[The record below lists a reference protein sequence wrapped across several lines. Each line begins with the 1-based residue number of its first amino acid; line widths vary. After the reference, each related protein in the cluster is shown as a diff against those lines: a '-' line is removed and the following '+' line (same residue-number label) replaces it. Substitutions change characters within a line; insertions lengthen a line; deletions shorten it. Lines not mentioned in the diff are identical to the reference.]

1 MSYTGLRRRVNA
13 VLREGA
19 PGDGLS
25 RWVNLS
31 LAALIVLNV
40 AAIILESVDSVARA
54 AGPWLATFEAF
65 SVAAFTAEYLLRLWS
80 CVEAEAFSAGP
91 VAGRL
96 RFIFKPMPLIDLA
109 AILPFYLTFATV
121 DLRFLRTLRLLR
133 ILRVAKLAR
142 YSTAMQTLGR
152 VLVKK
157 REELS
162 VTLLALLVLLIVAS
176 VLMYHAE
183 REAQPGAFAS
193 VPAAMWWAV
202 ATLTTVGY
210 GDVYPVT
217 ALGRLLG
224 AVIAVLGIGMFALP
238 AGILGGGFMEEV
250 SARRRGAVVCPHC
263 GKEIDKP

>member
-1 MSYTGLRRRVNA
+1 MGYAAARRRVNE

-19 PGDGLS
+19 PGDTLS
-25 RWVNLS
+25 RVVNLS

-40 AAIILESVDSVARA
+40 AAIIFESVASVRDA
-54 AGPWLATFEAF
+54 AASWFLAFETF
-65 SVAAFTAEYLLRLWS
+65 SVAVFTAEYVLRLWS
-80 CVEAEAFSAGP
+80 CVEAEGFAGHR
-91 VAGRL
+91 GRL
-96 RFIFKPMPLIDLA
+96 RFALKPMPLIDLA
-109 AILPFYLTFATV
+109 AVLPFYLTFATV
-121 DLRFLRTLRLLR
+121 DLRFLRVLRLLR

-162 VTLLALLVLLIVAS
+162 VTVLALLVLLIVAS

-183 REAQPGAFAS
+183 RDAQPEAFAS
-193 VPAAMWWAV
+193 IPAAMWWAA

-224 AVIAVLGIGMFALP
+224 AVIAILGIGMFALP
-238 AGILGGGFMEEV
+238 AGILGGAFMEEV
-250 SARRRGAVVCPHC
+250 SARRRGPPTCPHC
-263 GKEIDKP
+263 GREIGRT

>member
-1 MSYTGLRRRVNA
+1 MTDGALRHRVHE
-13 VLREGA
+13 VLREGP
-19 PGDGLS
+19 PGDALA
-25 RWVNLS
+25 RWVNLG

-40 AAIILESVDSVARA
+40 AAIILESVASVRAA
-54 AGPWLATFEAF
+54 AGPWFLAFEAL
-65 SVAAFTAEYLLRLWS
+65 SVAVFTAEYALRLWS
-80 CVEAEAFSAGP
+80 CVEGAAFAGP
-91 VAGRL
+91 VSGRL
-96 RFIFKPMPLIDLA
+96 RFALRPMPLIDLA
-109 AILPFYLTFATV
+109 AVLPFYLTFATV
-121 DLRFLRTLRLLR
+121 DLRFLRVLRLLR

-162 VTLLALLVLLIVAS
+162 VTLLALLVLLVVAS

-183 REAQPGAFAS
+183 RGAQPEAFAS

-238 AGILGGGFMEEV
+238 AGILGGAFMEEV
-250 SARRRGAVVCPHC
+250 SARRRRPVACPHC
-263 GKEIDKP
+263 GREIDRP